1 MVSYGFLKMWSQI
14 NDEEDKDKCGEYS
27 LKDGE
32 DKDKGGETEGAKI
45 KRRVE
50 S

>member
-14 NDEEDKDKCGEYS
+14 NNEEDKDKGGEYS

-32 DKDKGGETEGAKI
+32 VKDKGGE
-45 KRRVE
+45 